1 MITMEQTMRW
11 YGPDDP
17 VSLADIRMA
26 GATGIVTALHHIP
39 NGEVWSK
46 EEILKRKELIE
57 SSGLIWSVVESV
69 PVHDDIKTGKGNADQ
84 FIENYAL
91 TLENLGECDVRT
103 VCYNFMPVLDWTR
116 TDLEYPFKDGSQAL
130 SFSIKDVALFDI
142 LILKRPGAVDDYSD
156 EITNNIEAYYQSLI
170 TDQIRKIEE
179 NILKGLPGSEE
190 SFTLDDFRKA
200 IGRYDNVDDSQLR
213 KNMKT
218 FLQGVI
224 PSAEKAGVRLAIHPD
239 DPPRPLFG
247 LPRVVSTEND
257 LKELLEAV
265 DSYCNGFTMCTGS
278 YGSRSDND
286 LPGMIERYG
295 DRMHFI
301 HLRNVIRD
309 DAGNFIESDHL
320 EGSVD
325 MYEVVGKIIDLLQI
339 RGEYIPMRPD
349 HGHKML
355 DDLRKVTNPGYTGI
369 GRLRGLAEIRGLEMG
384 ILRSREND

>member
-1 MITMEQTMRW
+1 MRW

-26 GATGIVTALHHIP
+26 GATGIVTALHHVP

-46 EEILKRKELIE
+46 EEILKRKDLIE
-57 SSGLIWSVVESV
+57 SSGLFWSVVESV
-69 PVHDDIKTGKGNADQ
+69 PVHDDIKTGKGNAAQ

-91 TLENLGECDVRT
+91 TLENLGACDIRT

-116 TDLEYPFKDGSQAL
+116 TDLEYPFRDGSQAL
-130 SFSIKDVALFDI
+130 RFSIKDVAMFDI
-142 LILKRPGAVDDYSD
+142 LILQRERARHDYPA
-156 EITNNIEAYYQSLI
+156 EITDDIESYRKSLI
-170 TDQIRKIEE
+170 TDQIRKIEQ

-200 IGRYDNVDDSQLR
+200 ISRYDDVDDQQLR
-213 KNMKT
+213 ENMKA
-218 FLQGVI
+218 FLQGVV

-239 DPPRPLFG
+239 DPPRSLFG
-247 LPRVVSTEND
+247 LPRIVSTEED

-278 YGSRSDND
+278 YGVRSDND

-301 HLRNVIRD
+301 HLRNIVRD
-309 DAGNFIESDHL
+309 DAGNFLESDHL

-325 MYEVVGKIIDLLQI
+325 MYEVVGKITDVLAK
-339 RGEYIPMRPD
+339 RGEHIPMRPD

-355 DDLRKVTNPGYTGI
+355 DDLRKETNPGYTGI

-384 ILRSREND
+384 IIRSRIHD